1 MYREVEQLIQILA
14 DRRMR
19 PILDHL
25 EAGAGH
31 PRQDNPLEPPKRLRL
46 HHAGIADGPGDS

>member
-14 DRRMR
+14 DRRQCH
-19 PILDHL
+19 ILDHL

-46 HHAGIADGPGDS
+46 HHAVIADGPGDS